1 MLNQLIIFFTFFAF
15 VESAYAVGTTVAVYF
30 GLTAAGAL
38 TATGVAV
45 ALAVNFALSYVV
57 SQILAPNLNPNQQ
70 DNGVRI
76 QVPPD
81 TTTSIPVVYGDAYLG
96 GKFVDAVLCSE
107 GEQAGLVMYYVM
119 AVSCISPNGTFTFD
133 TTEMYYG
140 DRKITFDNV
149 NTTRVASLTDGA
161 GNVDT
166 SINPGLG
173 LLFINLYRSDYAGNV
188 TPLNGGPLPWAS
200 GTIFSMGA
208 NSGINPAQQ
217 WPSTGRR
224 MNGLAFAIVR
234 MTYSR
239 EAGTTQLQPITFKC
253 KQTLN
258 SQAVAKPGDVWYDYM
273 NSEIYGGAVN
283 YAYIDTNSATA
294 LNTYSDQLITFDD
307 YDGNPQT
314 QPRYRING
322 VIDPSKPFLENV
334 DQILN
339 ACDSWMQYKA
349 TTGQWAIVVNKA
361 ESPSYAFNDSNII
374 GSISVGS
381 IDITQIP
388 NKIQGRF
395 PDSQNRDQ
403 YNYVNL
409 ETPNALLYPNEP
421 VNKLDIN
428 YDLVN
433 NSVQALYLANR
444 VLEQAREDLL
454 VTIDTTYDGIQV
466 DAGDVVSVTNTA
478 YGWNNK
484 LFRAMQVKE
493 IVNETGLT
501 AQIQLTEYNADV
513 YDDKEITEYTPPPNS
528 NITSPYYFPALPAPT
543 IINAQASATVP
554 EFTIRVVIP
563 SGYRILQVDL
573 YYQVAT
579 SPAGLTEAGWKLG
592 PNQRTIN
599 SQAFI
604 GGTNVDF
611 VLTGIPA
618 TPAGY
623 NYYFSYILV
632 NEVSQSSRSAYV
644 SYVWSPNPTGLQGPR
659 SSSGFIYYST
669 ASQTAPPAPTASGFN
684 FTTGQF
690 TTLTAGWSTTFTAP
704 DPVTNPFT
712 QNGSKFW
719 AVRYSVSEVTYG
731 GTQTVDISAVFNWQ
745 NLNGLV
751 TFTNT
756 QSPSGVTFIDGGN
769 ITTDTIT
776 VNRLK
781 SNTQGTY
788 NGGTFQLGTGATVS
802 GIFGTAAFTGT
813 SGVWGL
819 IVANNSPTGAIV
831 GVSTS
836 TSSGPGGL
844 FGNAYN
850 TAYNSFRTTVVAADN
865 NYGLVANAPIWGTQG
880 IVAQSGYAFYAG
892 AGGYGPFTGIHD
904 ALIPNGTELTVG
916 DIVVDTNV
924 IYKKNISDVI
934 SVVAYSNEPNQKG
947 VLGVISSETALDN
960 IPATLAIQVT
970 NPESGLSE
978 TVVNPEY
985 ANVLQ
990 ENQVITINAVGEG
1003 QINVCGEGGDI
1014 SIGDLIVTSSMPGKG
1029 MKQAD
1034 DIIRSYTVAKA
1045 RENVTFSTS
1054 TEIKMIGCTYI
1065 SG

>member
-1 MLNQLIIFFTFFAF
+1 MINQLILFFTLFAI
-15 VESAYAVGTTVAVYF
+15 VDSAYAIGMTIAVS
-30 GLTAAGAL
+30 LAL
-38 TATGVAV
+38 SSTFATYAV
-45 ALAVNFALSYVV
+45 AMAINFALSYVI
-57 SQILAPNLNPNQQ
+57 SQVLAPNLNPSQQ
-70 DNGVRI
+70 DNGARI

-81 TTTSIPVVYGDAYLG
+81 TTTSIPIVYGDAYLG
-96 GKFVDAVLCSE
+96 AKFVDGVLCSE
-107 GEQAGLVMYYVM
+107 GEQAGIVMYYVM
-119 AVSCISPNGTFTFD
+119 AISCISPNGTFTFD
-133 TTEMYYG
+133 TTDMYYG

-149 NTTRVASLTDGA
+149 NPTRVASLTDGA

-166 SINPGLG
+166 SINPGAG
-173 LLFINLYRSDYAGNV
+173 LLFINLYRSDYAGNI
-188 TPLNGGPLPWAS
+188 TPLNGGPLPYAS
-200 GTIFSMGA
+200 GTIFSMGDA
-208 NSGINPAQQ
+208 SGIDPAQQ
-217 WPSTGRR
+217 WTSTGRR
-224 MNGLAFAIVR
+224 MNGLAFAVIR

-239 EAGTTQLQPITFKC
+239 EAGTTSLQPVTFKC
-253 KQTLN
+253 KQVLDGQ
-258 SQAVAKPGDVWYDYM
+258 SVAKPGDVWYDYM
-273 NSEIYGGAVN
+273 NNEIYGGAVN
-283 YAYIDTNSATA
+283 YNYIDTNSITT

-314 QPRYRING
+314 QARYRING

-361 ESPSYAFNDSNII
+361 ENASYAFNDSNII
-374 GSISVGS
+374 GSITVGS

-388 NKIQGRF
+388 NRIQGRF
-395 PDSQNRDQ
+395 PDGQNRDQ
-403 YNYVNL
+403 FNYVNL
-409 ETPNALLYPNEP
+409 ETPNGLLYPNEP
-421 VNKLDIN
+421 VNKIDVN

-466 DAGDVVSVTNTA
+466 DAGDVVSLTNSA

-528 NITSPYYFPALPAPT
+528 NITSPFYFPALSAPT
-543 IINAQASATVP
+543 IVNVQASATVP
-554 EFTIRVVIP
+554 EFTVRVVIP
-563 SGYRILQVDL
+563 SGYRVLEVDL

-579 SPAGLTEAGWKLG
+579 SPAGLTEAGWILG
-592 PNQRTIN
+592 PTQRTIN
-599 SQAFI
+599 SQAFV

-611 VLTGIPA
+611 VLTGLPA

-623 NYYFSYILV
+623 TYYFSYILV

-644 SYVWSPNPTGLQGPR
+644 GYVWTPNPTGTQGTR
-659 SSSGFIYYST
+659 SATGFIYYNT
-669 ASQTAPPAPTASGFN
+669 ATQTAPSAPTASGYN

-690 TTLTAGWSTTFTAP
+690 SSLTAGWSTTFTAP
-704 DPVTNPFT
+704 DPVTNPIT

-756 QSPSGVTFIDGGN
+756 QSPSGTTFIDGGN

-788 NGGTFQLGTGATVS
+788 NGGTFQLGTNASVS
-802 GIFGTAAFTGT
+802 GIFGTAVFTGT
-813 SGVWGL
+813 SSIWGL
-819 IVANNSPTGAIV
+819 IVANNSSTGALV

-836 TSSGPGGL
+836 TAGGPGGL

-850 TAYNSFRTTVVAADN
+850 SSYNSFRTTVVAADN
-865 NYGLVANAPIWGTQG
+865 TYGLVASAPVWGGYQG
-880 IVAQSGYAFYAG
+880 IVALNGYAFYASV
-892 AGGYGPFTGIHD
+892 GGYGPFTGVHD
-904 ALIPNGTELTVG
+904 ALIPNGTELIVG
-916 DIVVDTNV
+916 NIVVDTNV
-924 IYKKNISDVI
+924 IYKKNVSDII
-934 SVVAYSNEPNQKG
+934 SVVEYSNQPNQAG
-947 VLGVISSETALDN
+947 VLGVISSANAINN

-970 NPESGLSE
+970 NPETGMTE
-978 TVVNPEY
+978 TIVNPAY
-985 ANVLQ
+985 ADVLE

-1003 QINVCGEGGDI
+1003 QINVCGEGGNI
-1014 SIGDLIVTSSMPGKG
+1014 AIGDLIVTSSITGKG

-1034 DIIRSYTVAKA
+1034 DIVRSYTVAKA
-1045 RENVTFSTS
+1045 RENVNFASA